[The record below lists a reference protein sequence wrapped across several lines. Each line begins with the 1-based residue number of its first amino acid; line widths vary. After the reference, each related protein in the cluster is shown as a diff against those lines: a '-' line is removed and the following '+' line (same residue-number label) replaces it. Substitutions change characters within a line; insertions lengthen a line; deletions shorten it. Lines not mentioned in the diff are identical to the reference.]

1 LPPTPAGEGR
11 RRSTLA
17 VAAERSLQLLLIAA
31 ALAVA
36 GFALV
41 QLRLVVLTVLAA
53 LFLATA
59 LAPAARWLRRHR
71 WPSALAALATIGAA
85 GALLGG
91 LLAAVAFAVA
101 GELGDL
107 GANARRGINEIVVWL
122 TAGPLGLSERQI
134 DDTLDRA
141 VEQLRDRSDLIAGG
155 LLALIEVP
163 LVLPLMALTFLGAFV
178 PLVGAIVAGS
188 LAALIALVDQGPL
201 AAIAWTIISYLRPK
215 PSATSDR
222 SRGHPDQ
229 LPPIRDPAATFP

>member
-155 LLALIEVP
+155 LLALILLFFLLKDGDRIWRW
-163 LVLPLMALTFLGAFV
+163 LVELLPGRRRDDVDELARRAWSTLGGYLRGVSAV
-178 PLVGAIVAGS
+178 
-188 LAALIALVDQGPL
+188 ALIDPL
-201 AAIAWTIISYLRPK
+201 L
-215 PSATSDR
+215 SAPR
-222 SRGHPDQ
+222 SRSS
-229 LPPIRDPAATFP
+229 RCRWCCR